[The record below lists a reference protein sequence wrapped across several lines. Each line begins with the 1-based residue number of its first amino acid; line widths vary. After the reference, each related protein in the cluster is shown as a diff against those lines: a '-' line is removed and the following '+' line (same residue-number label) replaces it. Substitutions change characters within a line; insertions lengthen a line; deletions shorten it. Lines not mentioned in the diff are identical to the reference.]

1 MKDDTLMVHTARE
14 PERHYG
20 IVNPPVYHASTIL
33 YPTLAAYSQRA
44 DGEARYRSVRYGAY
58 GIPTTFAFAE
68 AVAALEGGAGA
79 VVTSSGLAAV
89 TLALTA
95 FVGHGDHILMV
106 DSAYG
111 PTREFCNTVLKRF
124 GVQTTYYDPLIGG
137 HIADLIQANTRL
149 VYTESPG
156 SLTFEVQDIPAI
168 ATAAHQREVLVL
180 LDNTWGTPL
189 FFKPFTH
196 GVDVSIQAATKYIA
210 GHSDLVIGTI
220 TTRTDALFYQLKDT
234 TMTFGDIA
242 GPDDC
247 YLALRGLRSL
257 GARLQ
262 RQQASGLQV
271 AQWLHARPEVKR
283 VLYPPL
289 PTDPGHALWKR
300 DFTGACSLFGVVL
313 QTSSAQAVARMVDG
327 YQYFKIGSSWGGYE
341 SLVVPASPVRARTVV
356 PWTETGYILRYH
368 VGLEDPEDLIVDL
381 ADGFERLQQAL
392 TENA

>member
-1 MKDDTLMVHTARE
+1 M
-14 PERHYG
+14 
-20 IVNPPVYHASTIL
+20 
-33 YPTLAAYSQRA
+33 
-44 DGEARYRSVRYGAY
+44 
-58 GIPTTFAFAE
+58 
-68 AVAALEGGAGA
+68 
-79 VVTSSGLAAV
+79 VTSSGLAAV

-168 ATAAHQREVLVL
+168 AAAAHQREVLVL

-220 TTRTDALFYQLKDT
+220 TTRTDALL
-234 TMTFGDIA
+234 
-242 GPDDC
+242 
-247 YLALRGLRSL
+247 L
-257 GARLQ
+257 
-262 RQQASGLQV
+262 
-271 AQWLHARPEVKR
+271 
-283 VLYPPL
+283 
-289 PTDPGHALWKR
+289 
-300 DFTGACSLFGVVL
+300 
-313 QTSSAQAVARMVDG
+313 SAQRHHHDVWR
-327 YQYFKIGSSWGGYE
+327 YC
-341 SLVVPASPVRARTVV
+341 RA
-356 PWTETGYILRYH
+356 G
-368 VGLEDPEDLIVDL
+368 
-381 ADGFERLQQAL
+381 
-392 TENA
+392 